1 MKTDEVVNVLVRK
14 QIAQPQDIVGCT
26 DEEISELER
35 QVGLTL
41 PTAYRDFLR
50 TMGHRAGS
58 FMVGTDFFYDDLRGL
73 RDALVECL
81 AQMRVDFQMPLDLFV
96 FSSHQ
101 GYIFHFFR
109 TTEGDDPPVYGFSE
123 VDLTVRQKWPT
134 FSDAL
139 LGLAEGSR

>member
-14 QIAQPQDIVGCT
+14 QIAQPQEIVGCT
-26 DEEISELER
+26 DEEISELEQ

-50 TMGHRAGS
+50 TMGHRAGG

-73 RDALVECL
+73 RDALVESL
-81 AQMRVDFQMPLDLFV
+81 AQMRVDFHVPSDLFV

-123 VDLTVRQKWPT
+123 ADPTVRQMWPR

-139 LGLAEGSR
+139 LGFAEES